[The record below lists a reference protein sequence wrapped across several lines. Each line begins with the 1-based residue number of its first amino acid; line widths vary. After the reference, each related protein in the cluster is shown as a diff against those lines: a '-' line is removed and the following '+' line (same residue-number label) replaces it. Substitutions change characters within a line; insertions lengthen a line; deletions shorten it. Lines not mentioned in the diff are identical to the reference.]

1 MLAYLDRCRREL
13 DTIETSEEELA
24 RLADRLISSG
34 LAGTLQHFD

>member
-1 MLAYLDRCRREL
+1 VGMARPWALQGFPQA
-13 DTIETSEEELA
+13 EEELA

>member
-1 MLAYLDRCRREL
+1 MNIKDMSAEQRK
-13 DTIETSEEELA
+13 EELA